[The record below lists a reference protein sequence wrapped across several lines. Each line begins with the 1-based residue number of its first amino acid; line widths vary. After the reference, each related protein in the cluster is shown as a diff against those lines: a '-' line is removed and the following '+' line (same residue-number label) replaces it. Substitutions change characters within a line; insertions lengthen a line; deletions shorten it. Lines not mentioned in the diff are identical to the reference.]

1 MGGAVKLEDYFDF
14 SEVPD
19 YIRIQGHRIGIEHVV
34 RLYNE
39 YHSPEM
45 IAQEFPGLSLEKI
58 YATLAYYLH
67 NKADVDA
74 YMAERIRSSEE
85 RWRQAQANPAPMML
99 KMRAI
104 KEQWEREGRLPKGRG
119 S

>member
-1 MGGAVKLEDYFDF
+1 M
-14 SEVPD
+14 
-19 YIRIQGHRIGIEHVV
+19 
-34 RLYNE
+34 
-39 YHSPEM
+39 
-45 IAQEFPGLSLEKI
+45 
-58 YATLAYYLH
+58 YAAIAYYLH

-74 YMAERIRSSEE
+74 YMAEQIRSSEE
-85 RWRQAQANPAPMML
+85 RWRQAQANPSPMML